1 MREHPSCHPERS
13 SRRAEEAE
21 GNSGGWWVGE
31 QAGGNAV
38 EGPLTISSGEDGEE
52 RCIAAPTASAREK
65 LEVLRLRSA
74 PLRMTGWFAVALM
87 ALLISSF
94 ILPPSSFAQEDEPP
108 PPAKPGV
115 RITFLP
121 PPTEGVLSLGIYD
134 KKGKLV
140 RVLAREATK
149 KDFFVGLNGFITNW
163 DGKDDAGQPALAG
176 TYSARGFAVGDLE
189 VEGIAYHGND
199 WMIADDSPRLRRVL
213 ALELRPSGHL
223 ALWAESADGKRQL
236 VRADQ
241 AGEFAGEIPLDP
253 EIAKLAVGDGAAA
266 EKAAAPP
273 PRAVIAGGKV
283 AIVEKG
289 ASRPLALPD
298 LVQPL
303 DASLGR
309 GDRVW
314 VIDQTAERTEVKEFS
329 RGGEFQRRLAIDPAE
344 PAPVRVFASR
354 TSDLI
359 FLLEE
364 KAGVQ
369 RVRGLALEAAAG
381 AAAVSTWKT
390 VLAKSIVA
398 SDTFAAVADKLGR
411 PQPFKPEDKIRV
423 RLVPNP
429 LFQDA
434 MHDLDVQIGCDAKG
448 AYLRTP
454 DGLPLRTLTETP
466 ALKWAVMGR
475 EGGKV
480 ITIFQSDGAVVEEFK
495 ARKIANTMAFD
506 AGDYEWA
513 GK

>member
-1 MREHPSCHPERS
+1 MRERLPILGIIS
-13 SRRAEEAE
+13 ALL
-21 GNSGGWWVGE
+21 
-31 QAGGNAV
+31 
-38 EGPLTISSGEDGEE
+38 LTMFS
-52 RCIAAPTASAREK
+52 AAP
-65 LEVLRLRSA
+65 
-74 PLRMTGWFAVALM
+74 
-87 ALLISSF
+87 
-94 ILPPSSFAQEDEPP
+94 AQEDEPP
-108 PPAKPGV
+108 PPKKGGV

-121 PPTEGVLSLGIYD
+121 PPIEGALSLGIYD

-163 DGKDDAGQPALAG
+163 DGKDDAGKPAPAG
-176 TYSARGFAVGDLE
+176 TYSARGFAVGELD

-213 ALELRPSGHL
+213 AIALRQSGRL
-223 ALWAESADGKRQL
+223 ALWAEGADGRRQL

-253 EIAKLAVGDGAAA
+253 QIAALAVGDDAVEKTA
-266 EKAAAPP
+266 ENP
-273 PRAVIAGGKV
+273 PRAVIVEGKV

-289 ASRPLALPD
+289 ETRPLALPD
-298 LVQPL
+298 LVKPL

-309 GDRVW
+309 DDRVW
-314 VIDQTAERTEVKEFS
+314 VIDQTPERTEVKEFS
-329 RGGEFQRRLAIDPAE
+329 RGGEFHRRLAIDPAE

-359 FLLEE
+359 FLIEE
-364 KAGVQ
+364 KPALQ
-369 RVRGLALEAAAG
+369 RVRGLALEAAAPKDG
-381 AAAVSTWKT
+381 EAEAAVSTWKT
-390 VLAKSIVA
+390 VLSKSITA
-398 SDTFAAVADKLGR
+398 SDTFAAVADKLAR
-411 PQPFKPEDKIRV
+411 PQPFKPEDKIRI

-434 MHDLDVQIGCDAKG
+434 MHDLDVQIGLDAKG
-448 AYLRTP
+448 AFLRTP

-480 ITIFQSDGAVVEEFK
+480 VTIFQSDGAVVEEFK
-495 ARKIANTMAFD
+495 VRRIANTMAFD
-506 AGDYEWA
+506 AGDYEW
-513 GK
+513 GR

>member
-1 MREHPSCHPERS
+1 MREENPKSEIRNPKQTGRKNRQGWETVA
-13 SRRAEEAE
+13 RALAF
-21 GNSGGWWVGE
+21 
-31 QAGGNAV
+31 APAV
-38 EGPLTISSGEDGEE
+38 SPFQIFRICFGFRISDFGFSLLLLACLT
-52 RCIAAPTASAREK
+52 APA
-65 LEVLRLRSA
+65 
-74 PLRMTGWFAVALM
+74 
-87 ALLISSF
+87 
-94 ILPPSSFAQEDEPP
+94 FAQEDETPP
-108 PPAKPGV
+108 PKKAGL

-121 PPTEGVLSLGIYD
+121 PPMEGALSLGIYD

-163 DGKDDAGQPALAG
+163 DGKDDAGKPAPAG
-176 TYSARGFAVGDLE
+176 TYSARGFAVGELD

-199 WMIADDSPRLRRVL
+199 WMIADDSPRLHRIL
-213 ALELRPSGHL
+213 AIELRASGRL
-223 ALWAESADGKRQL
+223 ALWAEGAEGKPQL

-253 EIAKLAVGDGAAA
+253 QIAALAVGD
-266 EKAAAPP
+266 EAAPKTAEQP
-273 PRAVIAGGKV
+273 PRAVIAEGKV

-289 ASRPLALPD
+289 ATHPLALPD
-298 LVQPL
+298 LTKPL

-309 GDRVW
+309 DDRVW
-314 VIDQTAERTEVKEFS
+314 VIDQTPERTEVKEFS
-329 RGGEFQRRLAIDPAE
+329 RTGEFHRRLAIDPAE

-359 FLLEE
+359 FLIEE
-364 KAGVQ
+364 KPGLQ
-369 RVRGLALEAAAG
+369 RVRGLALEAAAPKDG
-381 AAAVSTWKT
+381 EATSTWKT
-390 VLAKSIVA
+390 VLSKSIIA
-398 SDTFAAVADKLGR
+398 SDTFAAIADKLAR
-411 PQPFKPEDKIRV
+411 PQPFKPEDKIRI

-434 MHDLDVQIGCDAKG
+434 MHDLDVQIGFDAKG
-448 AYLRTP
+448 AFLRTP

-480 ITIFQSDGAVVEEFK
+480 VTIFQSDGAVVEEFK
-495 ARKIANTMAFD
+495 VRRIANTMAFD
-506 AGDYEWA
+506 AGDYEWT

>member
-1 MREHPSCHPERS
+1 MPSLPGALH
-13 SRRAEEAE
+13 RALSFVCLILLVA
-21 GNSGGWWVGE
+21 
-31 QAGGNAV
+31 
-38 EGPLTISSGEDGEE
+38 
-52 RCIAAPTASAREK
+52 AAP
-65 LEVLRLRSA
+65 
-74 PLRMTGWFAVALM
+74 
-87 ALLISSF
+87 
-94 ILPPSSFAQEDEPP
+94 AQEDEPP
-108 PPAKPGV
+108 PPPKKGGV

-121 PPTEGVLSLGIYD
+121 PPIEGALSLGIYD

-163 DGKDDAGQPALAG
+163 DGKDDAGKPAPAG
-176 TYSARGFAVGDLE
+176 TYSARGFAVGELD
-189 VEGIAYHGND
+189 VEGEAYHGND

-213 ALELRPSGHL
+213 ALELRASGRL
-223 ALWAESADGKRQL
+223 ALWAEGADGKRQL

-241 AGEFAGEIPLDP
+241 AGEFTGEIPLDP
-253 EIAKLAVGDGAAA
+253 QIAALAVGD
-266 EKAAAPP
+266 EAAPKTTAQP
-273 PRAVIAGGKV
+273 PRAVIAEGKV

-289 ASRPLALPD
+289 ETHPLALPD
-298 LVQPL
+298 LAKPL

-309 GDRVW
+309 DDRVW

-329 RGGEFQRRLAIDPAE
+329 RTGEFHRRLAIDPAE
-344 PAPVRVFASR
+344 PAPVRIFASR

-359 FLLEE
+359 FLIEE
-364 KAGVQ
+364 KPGLQ
-369 RVRGLALEAAAG
+369 RVRGLTLEAAAPKEG
-381 AAAVSTWKT
+381 AATSTWKT
-390 VLAKSIVA
+390 VLSKSITS
-398 SDTFAAVADKLGR
+398 SDTFAAVADKLAR
-411 PQPFKPEDKIRV
+411 PQLFKPEDKIRI

-434 MHDLDVQIGCDAKG
+434 SHDLDVQIGLDAKG
-448 AYLRTP
+448 AFLRAP

-480 ITIFQSDGAVVEEFK
+480 VTIFQSDGAVVEEFK
-495 ARKIANTMAFD
+495 ARRIANTMAFD